1 MHNEISLCEMASPYY
16 LSFWLTSFEGG
27 FMSQFLKNEWQS
39 FIEAG
44 AMAQQE
50 NRLEHA
56 AVYFQTALLEAHN
69 CENAEQSF
77 AITLDRLA
85 DVFQKLNRFEQ
96 AEEASLRSLRI
107 KHNCDSFST
116 SDVLRAMLRLS
127 KIYYAQSKLRAAAY
141 TTNRVL
147 QLSEQTLGSDH
158 PAVGCVAQQL
168 ADLYSDLGSHK
179 EAELLYQ
186 RAYSAQRIQFANQ
199 ATNYSNSS
207 SISSCSSER
216 ACA

>member
-1 MHNEISLCEMASPYY
+1 MA
-16 LSFWLTSFEGG
+16 
-27 FMSQFLKNEWQS
+27 QFLKNAWQS

-44 AMAQQE
+44 ASAQQD
-50 NRLEHA
+50 NRLEDA

-69 CENAEQSF
+69 CENAEQCF
-77 AITLDRLA
+77 AITLDSLA

-107 KHNCDSFST
+107 KQNCDSFSKA
-116 SDVLRAMLRLS
+116 DVLRAMLKLS
-127 KIYYAQSKLRAAAY
+127 KIYYAQSKIGAAAY

-158 PAVGCVAQQL
+158 PAVGYVAQQL
-168 ADLYSDLGSHK
+168 ADLYSTLGSHK

-186 RAYSAQRIQFANQ
+186 RAYSAQRKQFATQ
-199 ATNYSNSS
+199 ATNFSNSS
-207 SISSCSSER
+207 SDSLSNSSCSPEK